1 MNQNVRQTLANIGRT
16 WLPAA
21 PDLEERHVFNS
32 KRRLTNSLKV
42 WIVEVSQF
50 ARSWVGLFLA
60 SYLCLTLPLAW
71 KLNLWIDEASTLQT
85 TSRGLRNAIDMA
97 LSYELQAPLYFA
109 LLASWRMLSSA
120 IFHARLFSVLCI
132 ALMLLMMVGVARR
145 YLPTIHPKWV
155 VLAIAFNPFT
165 VWAATEARVY
175 ALVLLLGALLFWLFF
190 EGYIAESPRRSARW
204 GYGLVALLALYTY
217 YYLGF
222 LLFAHGCALLL
233 LRRWRTAGAFLGAMM
248 MVGVGF
254 APLLLQIPGQ
264 MNGYSGAV
272 EQRQSFKAG
281 VQMLSWR
288 LQEQILPVGWHSLEV
303 GRRGML
309 MAFGLL
315 VLVLVVRRIRQR
327 ATPAHCVIWT
337 TSIITSACL
346 LAAYLLTSPE
356 FLEARHSTVL
366 FLPAILSVFA
376 IFTLFTHRRAILG
389 GVLVL
394 CFFSTTSLM
403 ATYAYPAKTG
413 DWERVAC
420 YLMSAE
426 QREQPILIFQA
437 ISAAPLSH
445 YYAGVNR
452 LIPVPQAEQFHGF
465 NHPDSV
471 LKSEA
476 QLHAILAQI
485 PGKQERLWLVTDELC
500 RSVNLDL
507 NCGILESFVEKYYEV
522 EVSQNFYRSKVR
534 LLRRK
539 SPALSCSPV

>member
-1 MNQNVRQTLANIGRT
+1 MNHNVWQTLASLGRAG
-16 WLPAA
+16 LPAA
-21 PDLEERHVFNS
+21 PDLEERHVFKS
-32 KRRLTNSLKV
+32 KRKLTDCLKV
-42 WIVEVSQF
+42 WTVEVGHF
-50 ARSWVGLFLA
+50 ARGWFGLFLA
-60 SYLCLTLPLAW
+60 CYLGLTLPLAW

-85 TSRGLRNAIDMA
+85 TSRGLRTTVGMA

-109 LLASWRMLSSA
+109 LLAGWRMLNSA
-120 IFHARLFSVLCI
+120 VFHARLFSVLCTVG
-132 ALMLLMMVGVARR
+132 MLVVMVGVARR

-175 ALVLLLGALLFWLFF
+175 ALVLLLGALLFGLFF

-233 LRRWRTAGAFLGAMM
+233 LRRWRTAGAFLGAML

-254 APLLLQIPGQ
+254 APLLIQIPGQ
-264 MNGYSGAV
+264 MNGYTGAV
-272 EQRQSFKAG
+272 ERQQSFKTG

-288 LQEQILPVGWHSLEV
+288 LQEQILPVGWPSLEV
-303 GRRGML
+303 GRRGVL
-309 MAFGLL
+309 IAFSLL
-315 VLVLVVRRIRQR
+315 AIGLVVRRIRQR

-346 LAAYLLTSPE
+346 LAAYLLTSAE

-366 FLPAILSVFA
+366 FLPALLSVFV
-376 IFTLFTHRRAILG
+376 ILTLLPYRYTLVG

-394 CFFSTTSLM
+394 CFFSLTSLM
-403 ATYAYPAKTG
+403 TTYAYPAKTG
-413 DWERVAC
+413 DWERVAS

-437 ISAAPLSH
+437 ISAAPLLH

-452 LIPVPQAEQFHGF
+452 LIPVPQAEQFHAF
-465 NHPDSV
+465 NHPDNV
-471 LKSEA
+471 LKSEG
-476 QLHAILAQI
+476 QLHALLAQI

-507 NCGILESFVEKYYEV
+507 NCGVLESFVEKYYEV
-522 EVSQNFYRSKVR
+522 EVTQNFYRSKVR

-539 SPALSCSPV
+539 PAMLNQGN

>member
-1 MNQNVRQTLANIGRT
+1 MNHNVWQTLASLGRAG
-16 WLPAA
+16 LPAA
-21 PDLEERHVFNS
+21 PDLEDRHVFKS
-32 KRRLTNSLKV
+32 KRKLTNGLKV
-42 WIVEVSQF
+42 WTVEVSHL
-50 ARSWVGLFLA
+50 ARSWFGLFLA
-60 SYLCLTLPLAW
+60 CYLGLTLPLAW

-85 TSRGLRNAIDMA
+85 TSRGLRNAVGMA
-97 LSYELQAPLYFA
+97 LSYELQAPLYFV
-109 LLASWRMLSSA
+109 LLAGWRMLSNTV
-120 IFHARLFSVLCI
+120 FHARLFSVLCI
-132 ALMLLMMVGVARR
+132 VGMLVVLVGVARR

-165 VWAATEARVY
+165 IWAATEARVY

-190 EGYIAESPRRSARW
+190 EGYVAESPRRSVRW
-204 GYGLVALLALYTY
+204 EYGLVALLALYTY

-222 LLFAHGCALLL
+222 LLFAHGCSLLL
-233 LRRWRTAGAFLGAMM
+233 LRRWRTAGAFLGAML
-248 MVGVGF
+248 MVGIGF
-254 APLLLQIPGQ
+254 APLLAQIPGQ
-264 MNGYSGAV
+264 MTGYTGAV
-272 EQRQSFKAG
+272 TQQQSFKAG

-288 LQEQILPVGWHSLEV
+288 LQEQLLPVGWPSLEV
-303 GRRGML
+303 GRRGVL
-309 MAFGLL
+309 IVFGLL
-315 VLVLVVRRIRQR
+315 ALVFVVRRIRQT
-327 ATPAHCVIWT
+327 ATPAHYVIWT
-337 TSIITSACL
+337 TGVITSVCL
-346 LAAYLLTSPE
+346 LAAYLLTSAE

-376 IFTLFTHRRAILG
+376 IFTLFTHRGAIVG

-394 CFFSTTSLM
+394 CFFSLTSLM

-413 DWERVAC
+413 DWERVASH
-420 YLMSAE
+420 LMAAE

-452 LIPVPQAEQFHGF
+452 LLPIPQAEQFQAF

-485 PGKQERLWLVTDELC
+485 PGKQECLWLVTDELC

-507 NCGILESFVEKYYEV
+507 NCRVLESFVEKYYDV
-522 EVSQNFYRSKVR
+522 EVTQNFYRSKVR

-539 SPALSCSPV
+539 PPTLH